1 VCSLCYVLG
10 APISTPARL
19 VQNAYVP
26 INVVVRRRTRIERR
40 TQPEVLESWRAS
52 LIVDEALQEM
62 DYCLSWSRRL
72 SEITYRC
79 EHGIRTDPFDE
90 LADYTFP
97 YCDAC
102 AGFMVADTAKGHKI
116 LLFDAE
122 DEDNPRF
129 FHLDKD
135 NPRFHL
141 DRELIDSRKLR
152 ARPGSPRL
160 KTLPRP
166 ATEKSGKMFE
176 YLSDAEKRLRI
187 SPYDPH
193 LRNLRAL
200 GVDADWPNGYE
211 AKGNT
216 ARKAPL
222 GWGNFADSDTGF
234 EGFRSFRKYTPDVE
248 VDADL
253 DFEDLTEAPTMSTCD
268 VSRAMSLPIVHM
280 KSIPEHRSIIIADD
294 KRSYSRTR
302 TPGAEW
308 KESGSIDIEQT
319 VQKKDTKRMYPEIMQ
334 WWLGDPPAQ
343 KIRQGSPWPFT
354 VPAETCTNDEIDY
367 WRRIHWFRSK
377 KYIRPGRHGWGVEGS
392 WDDEGAVRVKGW
404 RTERK
409 MCDLDARLNV
419 NKYGGGFN
427 PGAMI
432 AQAGLENYRAAL
444 FNLDIEVNRHH
455 RKLGRQAPP
464 RQYRDT
470 VRTPFER
477 VGGSRHV
484 LHITTKV
491 STASGRSIGL
501 NSLSLIRAGCA
512 AGRSLR
518 TGFFIRSDL

>member
-1 VCSLCYVLG
+1 
-10 APISTPARL
+10 
-19 VQNAYVP
+19 VP
-26 INVVVRRRTRIERR
+26 IHVVVRRRTRIERR

-102 AGFMVADTAKGHKI
+102 AGFMVADTAKSHKI

-280 KSIPEHRSIIIADD
+280 ESIPEHRSILLVEPPAP
-294 KRSYSRTR
+294 KEK
-302 TPGAEW
+302 EW
-308 KESGSIDIEQT
+308 KKDPRRPSWGFVAKALPSLTRPWSSLYGLSFPILPKPVPQRTYPVPVMPWGSF
-319 VQKKDTKRMYPEIMQ
+319 
-334 WWLGDPPAQ
+334 
-343 KIRQGSPWPFT
+343 SPWQ
-354 VPAETCTNDEIDY
+354 AISDADI
-367 WRRIHWFRSK
+367 RRWQTKYWFRRK
-377 KYIRPGRHGWGVEGS
+377 QYVRPGRHGWGVEGS

-409 MCDLDARLNV
+409 MCDLDAKLKV
-419 NKYGGGFN
+419 NRYGGGYN
-427 PGAMI
+427 SGATI
-432 AQAGLENYRAAL
+432 AAAGLENYQAAQMEL
-444 FNLDIEVNRHH
+444 DAKTNLQR

-518 TGFFIRSDL
+518 TGFFIRSDLE